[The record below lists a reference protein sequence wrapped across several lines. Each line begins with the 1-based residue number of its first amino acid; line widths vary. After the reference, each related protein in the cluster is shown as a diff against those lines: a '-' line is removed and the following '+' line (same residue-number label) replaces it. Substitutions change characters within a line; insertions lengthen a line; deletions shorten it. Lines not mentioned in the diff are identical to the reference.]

1 MLGPSNKIGC
11 FLAVVAALALA
22 IRPGLLHCPEL
33 TTSIAVGAGAPSHH
47 STIISATAED
57 HCATHAGCSSQHAHH
72 NEPVQQAPAPYDCM
86 QVCCCAIPTLRP
98 SVQAASPVTTTAFLL
113 LNDRHPTPAHG
124 EPATPPPRA

>member
-1 MLGPSNKIGC
+1 MLGRSNKIGC
-11 FLAVVAALALA
+11 FLALVAALALA

-33 TTSIAVGAGAPSHH
+33 TASIAAGAGAPSHH

-57 HCATHAGCSSQHAHH
+57 HCATHTGCSSQHAHH

-86 QVCCCAIPTLRP
+86 QVCRC
-98 SVQAASPVTTTAFLL
+98 ASPVLSLVTTTAFLL
-113 LNDRHPTPAHG
+113 LNDRHPTPAYG